1 MKIRVKISLNL
12 SYYRII
18 TFYYQ
23 LTSVKKRKDC
33 LYTERESYFVSV
45 NSYIDRS
52 DENMP
57 SVMQPTNSPF
67 FPP

>member
-1 MKIRVKISLNL
+1 MKIKVKLSFNL

-33 LYTERESYFVSV
+33 LYTARELF
-45 NSYIDRS
+45 R
-52 DENMP
+52 
-57 SVMQPTNSPF
+57 F
-67 FPP
+67 C